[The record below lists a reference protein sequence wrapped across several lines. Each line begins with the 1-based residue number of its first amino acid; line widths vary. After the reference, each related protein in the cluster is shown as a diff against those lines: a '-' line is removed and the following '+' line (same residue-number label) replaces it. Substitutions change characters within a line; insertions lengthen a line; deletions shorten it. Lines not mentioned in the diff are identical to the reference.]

1 MIMGFA
7 HEYIFQDCEYRIS
20 RISMHSAHAIHL
32 EGQLSCSKL
41 HIRLPQKY

>member
-7 HEYIFQDCEYRIS
+7 HEYIYQDCEC

-32 EGQLSCSKL
+32 EGQLSSSKL
-41 HIRLPQKY
+41 HTRLPQKY